1 MKQRRIRRWR
11 KITDDQIGRLLELAS
26 RKDPQEIIEHLK
38 WCRKRWGGVTSIDT
52 DIDTIAYLPPAPD
65 EPWTRLGL
73 DKTDWERLAK
83 MNAADMPVANGSVN
97 LSALLAFVAQHDRA
111 RDRFKAVLINRRVT
125 ELAAMLKAMGV
136 GPKPKLWAANYYA
149 KMWRAGESREGRR
162 PRFKTGNALLTWV
175 WRALNAPR

>member
-26 RKDPQEIIEHLK
+26 RKDPQEIIECLK
-38 WCRKRWGGVTSIDT
+38 WWRKRWGGVTSIDT
-52 DIDTIAYLPPAPD
+52 DIDAVAYLPPAPD

-73 DKTDWERLAK
+73 DKTNWERLAK

-97 LSALLAFVAQHDRA
+97 LKSVLAFVAQHD
-111 RDRFKAVLINRRVT
+111 DRVIAVFINRRVT

-136 GPKPKLWAANYYA
+136 GPKP
-149 KMWRAGESREGRR
+149 RRR
-162 PRFKTGNALLTWV
+162 PPNAA
-175 WRALNAPR
+175 RNASAL